1 MERGLRPFVLTLSAV
16 WVILCITGWLY
27 ARQRSIPDWIAI
39 PVIAAFL
46 AESFFYT
53 AAGFEGARRL
63 ATPLRLLASAVLP
76 YVIYSLA
83 TGVFRWEALAVL
95 AAIAGAA
102 AFWYVRLPRNTIS
115 DLLFLALAVTVV
127 VTKAFPQ
134 IYARPLPS
142 FRIEILGTLMWI
154 RLGITVLLAVR
165 GVENPGFGFFPR
177 AREWRIGF
185 LHFLAFLPIGAVLAL
200 ALGFTR
206 PHAPSVAWW
215 KIAGVF
221 AGMLWVV
228 ALGEEFFFR
237 GVIQRHIAEWRGET
251 TALVFTSVLF
261 GAAHLAYGPF
271 PNWRFALVA
280 SVAGLCYGHAYSRT
294 RSVRA
299 SMVAHALVNTVWR
312 TCFS

>member
-1 MERGLRPFVLTLSAV
+1 M
-16 WVILCITGWLY
+16 
-27 ARQRSIPDWIAI
+27 
-39 PVIAAFL
+39 
-46 AESFFYT
+46 
-53 AAGFEGARRL
+53 

-76 YVIYSLA
+76 YLIYSLS
-83 TGVFRWEALAVL
+83 TGVFRWEALVVL

-102 AFWYVRLPRNTIS
+102 AFWYVWLPRNTVS

-127 VTKAFPQ
+127 VTKAFPR
-134 IYARPLPS
+134 IYARARPS
-142 FRIEILGTLMWI
+142 SRIEILGTLMWI
-154 RLGITVLLAVR
+154 RLGITVLLSVR
-165 GVENPGFGFFPR
+165 GAENPGFGLFPR
-177 AREWRIGF
+177 AREWRSGV
-185 LHFLAFLPIGAVLAL
+185 LHFLAFLPIGAALAL

-206 PHAPSVAWW
+206 PRAPSVAWW

-237 GVIQRHIAEWRGET
+237 GVIQRRLADWRGET
-251 TALVFTSVLF
+251 TEIVFTSVLF
-261 GAAHLAYGPF
+261 GVAHLGYGPF

-280 SVAGLCYGHAYSRT
+280 SVAGLCYGHAYSKT

-299 SMVAHALVNTVWR
+299 SMVAQALVNTVWR